1 MYCKDRYVTQ
11 LQAYISR
18 MPSLSTT
25 VTKVIEVCNSP
36 SASPN
41 DLNRVISL
49 DPVLTGMVLRMV
61 NSAYYSLPNKVTS
74 LTRAIV
80 MLGINTVKNL
90 ALSTAVLAS
99 MGGKESFQALSA
111 DDFWSH
117 SICTGIAA
125 KYLAGVKG
133 VQLINREEYF
143 VAGLLHDLGKIP
155 LNYSFPDEYSHV
167 LESVTL
173 NGSQPQEA
181 ETEVFGI
188 DHCKVG
194 KMIVEKWQLG
204 TALRDVLCYHHTPA
218 RATEETQKLVSI
230 VALGNKCVNILES
243 GASTEAILSSSGT
256 DEFFDEAGLSRSVF
270 SEIQEAVLNEME
282 KAKVF
287 LQIVKEG

>member
-1 MYCKDRYVTQ
+1 MKQ
-11 LQAYISR
+11 IQSYISQ

-25 VTKVIEVCNSP
+25 VTKVVEICNSP
-36 SASPN
+36 KTSPN

-61 NSAYYSLPNKVTS
+61 NSAYYALPNKVTS

-99 MGGKESFQALSA
+99 MGGKESFQAISA

-133 VQLINREEYF
+133 VQAINREEYF

-155 LNYSFPDEYSHV
+155 INYSFPDEYSRV
-167 LESVTL
+167 LGSITL
-173 NGSQPQEA
+173 DGSSPQDA
-181 ETEVFGI
+181 EREVFGI

-194 KMIVEKWQLG
+194 KMIIEKWQLG
-204 TALRDVLCYHHTPA
+204 NVLKAVLYHHHNPA
-218 RATEETQKLVSI
+218 GADDETRNLVSI
-230 VALGNKCVNILES
+230 VALANKCVNILES
-243 GASTEAILSSSGT
+243 GASMEARPDASET
-256 DEFFDEAGLSRSVF
+256 DEILRAVGVDESVF
-270 SEIQEAVLNEME
+270 SEVQDAVLNEME
-282 KAKVF
+282 KARVF
-287 LQIVKEG
+287 LQIVK